1 MSYLEAILLGL
12 VQGLTEFLPVSS
24 SGHLVLFETLMGLN
38 EENLAFNVA
47 LHLGTLVSIL
57 CFYYRDLL
65 KVIEWPF
72 IQRVLIT
79 SFPTALIGLG
89 MKRVFDF
96 DHTHLGLVAL
106 FFTMTGVILYF
117 SDKKLSGN
125 DGVTVDKKDIYINP
139 HTDNYRYYPLF
150 IPDRNTMSFKV
161 FTMDRNFS
169 RKLKKKLQLKL
180 KAGFKYLNY
189 YRTIHRTLLI
199 WNRNNNRKKFT
210 DE

>member
-1 MSYLEAILLGL
+1 MFKKELSTGKES
-12 VQGLTEFLPVSS
+12 FK
-24 SGHLVLFETLMGLN
+24 
-38 EENLAFNVA
+38 
-47 LHLGTLVSIL
+47 
-57 CFYYRDLL
+57 YYREKSKYRTVSNTPREVQHTRLINTFWR
-65 KVIEWPF
+65 KVANRTIENKAGVYIEKF
-72 IQRVLIT
+72 GYFCIGMSMERQLA
-79 SFPTALIGLG
+79 PTP
-89 MKRVFDF
+89 
-96 DHTHLGLVAL
+96 
-106 FFTMTGVILYF
+106 
-117 SDKKLSGN
+117 
-125 DGVTVDKKDIYINP
+125 DKKDIYINP